1 MLLTAVIVPTKNS
14 VLIISFYLTDLFFKS
29 VFLLITEKFLRTTLM
44 KKVYLTLQNGKQFQ
58 GFSFG
63 AEGEIIGELVFT
75 TGMTGYIETL
85 TDPSYFGQIVVQTFP
100 LIGNYGIIPQDSE
113 SKKPW
118 VSAYIVREKCD
129 FPSNFRCEQTLD
141 KYLADNGII
150 GLYGVDTRELTKI
163 VREAG
168 VMNAAITSKPV
179 RNFEEIGKYSIKRA
193 VENVTAQDIEYYG
206 NREGLKIAVWD
217 FGAKENIVR
226 ELVNRGCHCVKV
238 PSNFTAE
245 QILSL
250 NPDGLM
256 LTNGPG
262 DPAENVQLIGNIKK
276 LAGKLPV
283 FGICLGH
290 QLFALA
296 MGGKTK
302 KMKYGHRG
310 ANQPVKNLET
320 GRVYISSQNHGY
332 EVVSSSLKC
341 GKLSYINAND
351 GTCEGFDYPELNAFT
366 VQFHP
371 EACGGPH
378 DASFLFDK
386 FITNV
391 KEGKYNA

>member
-1 MLLTAVIVPTKNS
+1 MKNG
-14 VLIISFYLTDLFFKS
+14 
-29 VFLLITEKFLRTTLM
+29 RA
-44 KKVYLTLQNGKQFQ
+44 YLTLQNGKQFV
-58 GFSFG
+58 GKRFG
-63 AEGEIIGELVFT
+63 ADGEIVGELVFT

-85 TDPSYFGQIVVQTFP
+85 TDPSYYGQIVTQTFP
-100 LIGNYGIIPQDSE
+100 LIGNYGMISPDQE

-129 FPSNFRCEQTLD
+129 EPSNFRCEKTLE
-141 KYLADNGII
+141 KYLEEKGII
-150 GLYGVDTRELTKI
+150 GLYGIDTRELTKI
-163 VREAG
+163 VRETG
-168 VMNAAITSKPV
+168 VMNAAITSKPLE
-179 RNFEEIGKYSIKRA
+179 NFDEIKKYRIVNA
-193 VENVTAQDIEYYG
+193 VNSVTCTEVEYIG
-206 NREGLKIAVWD
+206 DPNGLRVAVWD
-217 FGAKENIVR
+217 FGAKDNISR
-226 ELVNRGCHCVKV
+226 ELVKRGCYCMRV
-238 PSNFTAE
+238 PSFYTAE
-245 QILSL
+245 QILAL
-250 NPDGLM
+250 NPQGLM

-262 DPAENVQLIGNIKK
+262 DPAENVGIIENIKK
-276 LAGKLPV
+276 LAGKLPI

-310 ANQPVKNLET
+310 ANQPVKNLDT

-332 EVVSSSLKC
+332 EVISSSLEGV

-351 GTCEGFDYPELNAFT
+351 NTCEGFEYPELNAYT

-371 EACGGPH
+371 EACGGPQ

-386 FITNV
+386 FIKNI

>member
-1 MLLTAVIVPTKNS
+1 MKNG
-14 VLIISFYLTDLFFKS
+14 KA
-29 VFLLITEKFLRTTLM
+29 
-44 KKVYLTLQNGKQFQ
+44 YLTLQNGKQFV
-58 GFSFG
+58 GKRFG
-63 AEGEIIGELVFT
+63 ADGDVIGELVFT

-85 TDPSYFGQIVVQTFP
+85 TDPSYYGQIVTQTFP
-100 LIGNYGIIPQDSE
+100 LIGNYGVIPPDCE

-118 VSAYIVREKCD
+118 VSAYVVREKCD
-129 FPSNFRCEQTLD
+129 EPSNFRCEKTLD
-141 KYLADNGII
+141 TYLAENNII
-150 GLYGVDTRELTKI
+150 GLYGIDTRELTKI

-168 VMNAAITSKPV
+168 VMNASITSKPLK
-179 RNFEEIGKYSIKRA
+179 NFDEVSSYVIKNAVDSVTCKEVEYFGKPDGIK
-193 VENVTAQDIEYYG
+193 V
-206 NREGLKIAVWD
+206 AVWD
-217 FGAKENIVR
+217 FGAKDNITR
-226 ELVNRGCHCVKV
+226 ELVKRGCYCIKV
-238 PSNFTAE
+238 PSFYTAE
-245 QILSL
+245 QIMQL
-250 NPDGLM
+250 NVDALM

-262 DPAENVQLIGNIKK
+262 DPAENVGIIENLKK
-276 LAGKLPV
+276 LAGKLPI

-332 EVVSSSLKC
+332 EVLSSSLKT
-341 GKLSYINAND
+341 GKLAYVNAND
-351 GTCEGFDYPELNAFT
+351 NTCEGVDYPELNAFT

-386 FITNV
+386 FIRNI
-391 KEGKYNA
+391 KDGKYNA

>member
-1 MLLTAVIVPTKNS
+1 
-14 VLIISFYLTDLFFKS
+14 
-29 VFLLITEKFLRTTLM
+29 M
-44 KKVYLTLQNGKQFQ
+44 KDSKVYITLQNGKQFT
-58 GFSFG
+58 GKRFG
-63 AEGEIIGELVFT
+63 ADGDIVGEIVFT

-85 TDPSYFGQIVVQTFP
+85 TDPSYYGQIVTQTFP
-100 LIGNYGIIPQDSE
+100 LIGNYGMIQPDAE

-129 FPSNFRCEQTLD
+129 TPSNFRCEQSLD
-141 KYLADNGII
+141 EYLKENSIVGVYGI
-150 GLYGVDTRELTKI
+150 DTRELTKI

-168 VMNAAITSKPV
+168 VMNAAITSKPLKDFSAV
-179 RNFEEIGKYSIKRA
+179 NGYIIRNA
-193 VENVTAQDIEYYG
+193 VDSVSCKEVEYFG
-206 NREGLKIAVWD
+206 DPKGLKVAVWD

-226 ELVNRGCHCVKV
+226 ELVKRGCYCVKI
-238 PSNFTAE
+238 PSTYTAE
-245 QILSL
+245 QILEL
-250 NPDGLM
+250 NVKGLM

-262 DPAENVQLIGNIKK
+262 DPAENVNIINNLKK
-276 LAGKLPV
+276 LAGKLPI

-310 ANQPVKNLET
+310 ANQPVKNLKT

-332 EVVSSSLKC
+332 EVVSSSLKM
-341 GKLSYINAND
+341 GTLSYINAND

-386 FITNV
+386 FIRNV
-391 KEGKYNA
+391 KDGKYNA